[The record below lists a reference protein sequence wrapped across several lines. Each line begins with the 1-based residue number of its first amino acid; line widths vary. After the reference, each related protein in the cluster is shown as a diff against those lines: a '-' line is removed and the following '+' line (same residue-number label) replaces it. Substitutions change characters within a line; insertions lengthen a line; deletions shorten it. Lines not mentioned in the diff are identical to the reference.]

1 MKTSFFYL
9 VIMMVVIMMTSCKK
23 ESIPYIEPD
32 KGTEYYPAIVGK
44 YITYKYDSV
53 IFDDNG
59 ITRHNLS
66 GFIKEVISEEI
77 EKNDVQKKYKII
89 KYWRQSDTVQWQLTD
104 VESVTILEDRVI
116 KTEENLPFIKMIF
129 PNDEG
134 VVWEGNSMFDN
145 SVIVKVYG
153 EELTPYEYWEYEVIN
168 KGNPITLNG
177 ITFNET
183 IEVLQV
189 DDNSSNR
196 SKRYA
201 TETFA
206 KNVGLIRKEMKIY
219 ETQNPKEGQPWET
232 YAQKGYSLI
241 QEVIDHN

>member
-1 MKTSFFYL
+1 MAFFS
-9 VIMMVVIMMTSCKK
+9 MSSCKK
-23 ESIPYIEPD
+23 ENIPYTEPD
-32 KGTEYYPAIVGK
+32 KGADYYPAVLGK
-44 YITYKYDSV
+44 YITYKYDS
-53 IFDDNG
+53 IIYDNNG
-59 ITRHNLS
+59 TTKHNLS

-77 EKNDVQKKYKII
+77 ETTDIQKKYKII
-89 KYWRQSDTVQWQLTD
+89 KYWRQSDTLQWLLTD
-104 VESVTILEDRVI
+104 AETVTITGDKVI

-134 VVWEGNSMFDN
+134 VVWEGNAMFDN
-145 SVIVKVYG
+145 SIIITVYG
-153 EELTPYEYWEYEVIN
+153 EEIKPYEYWEYEVIS
-168 KGNPITLNG
+168 KGKSITLNG

-183 IEVLQV
+183 VEVLQV

-219 ETQNPKEGQPWET
+219 ETQNPQEGQPWES
-232 YAQKGYSLI
+232 YAQKGFSLV
-241 QEVIDHN
+241 QEIIDHN